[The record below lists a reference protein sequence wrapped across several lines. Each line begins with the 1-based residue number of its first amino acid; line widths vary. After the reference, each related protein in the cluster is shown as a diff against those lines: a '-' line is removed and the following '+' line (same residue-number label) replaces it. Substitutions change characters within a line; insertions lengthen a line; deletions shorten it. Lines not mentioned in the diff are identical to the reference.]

1 MAVTEKKN
9 IWFYAGAAPEVRTY
23 KIAASQGALMPGAP
37 LELNANGVCE
47 LSDTDDVQILGYL
60 VGAKNKATAWP
71 LAAELAANTEI
82 EVAVVQKDQIWAV
95 YCDNNDSDS
104 AAAQTVVGD
113 RVGIRVSSLSGA
125 VGYVTADLNETSTV
139 MFQVIDL
146 LANKETE
153 KFAVADN
160 PGVILV
166 KHIGTLQG

>member
-1 MAVTEKKN
+1 
-9 IWFYAGAAPEVRTY
+9 
-23 KIAASQGALMPGAP
+23 
-37 LELNANGVCE
+37 
-47 LSDTDDVQILGYL
+47 
-60 VGAKNKATAWP
+60 
-71 LAAELAANTEI
+71 
-82 EVAVVQKDQIWAV
+82 V